1 MLTLLATPQARV
13 QVAHDMME
21 LSLGLPSSDAKGVA
35 AVTAAGDT
43 EAADPAIA
51 AAPKPTDH
59 ATRLQLPPL
68 TPPSAGAAFAAL
80 EEALEE
86 VEQVEEA
93 GAAEGEQAEAGET
106 ESAATSHAADEEKRD
121 LSPPPQQTEHVQP
134 LPPLITSEEAGAS
147 DGTSRRSL
155 SGAAVAAGGGAA
167 TVRELEALEERA
179 VAAERRAASK
189 QQEVDTLSAQVR
201 QTILEARLETESPGS
216 AKRRPQLAHETA
228 LTPPPPFDRDPSA
241 VVGSIALPVEGE
253 EPGGEAKAERRVQ
266 VLERRTARA
275 TQLEVQLTGEAE
287 TLVAELT
294 AAILA
299 RKASSESSIK
309 GRRQSG
315 GMFSAFRSP
324 SSAKKR

>member
-1 MLTLLATPQARV
+1 
-13 QVAHDMME
+13 MME

-86 VEQVEEA
+86 VEQVE
-93 GAAEGEQAEAGET
+93 EAGET